1 MSSAITWSV
10 ARTGL
15 YLVFIVA
22 GIFGGALILDSAH
35 GRSGLS
41 DFGSGLGHPATWL
54 PQVAGT
60 AAMLGLYMLLVLMAL
75 SAGRR
80 KLSSATLKM
89 ILLPFL
95 LLPVALIDLAGTTV
109 PFTLG
114 FLAVQVLYLIAVRMK
129 PRSRLWP
136 C

>member
-1 MSSAITWSV
+1 MRSAIAWSV
-10 ARTGL
+10 ARTCL

-22 GIFGGALILDSAH
+22 GIFAGSVILDSTH

-54 PQVAGT
+54 PQVTGT
-60 AAMLGLYMLLVLMAL
+60 AALLGFYMLLVLMAL
-75 SAGRR
+75 SVGRP
-80 KLSSATLKM
+80 KLSSTALKG

-114 FLAVQVLYLIAVRMK
+114 FLVVQVLYLIAVRMK
-129 PRSRLWP
+129 PRSRLRP
-136 C
+136 